1 MGAPGLQSCKTRLAN
16 KSSSHYMYLLSPG
29 GETLFLIPGVEVV
42 HKAPAPITL
51 PQETKG
57 KIINQFSAA
66 NMEGKMQPPTQGG
79 GRKRQNLT
87 LDLNSASAKK
97 NRVQNLLT
105 SPDVQML
112 KLTSPELEKFL
123 SQNPTLATP
132 TPSGYIFP
140 KSVTEE
146 QMMYAKGFEEA
157 LEHLRQAETVPE
169 GSNEATVAAAN
180 TLATLSAVHP
190 NTVHPS
196 TVHPLIVHPAPPS
209 IQINQEHQVTSL
221 PLSLPN
227 TIPAPR
233 PHSRPNSGASGCYD
247 SELYAVPDGVKI
259 KDEPDDLSL
268 SGGESNYGPESMLSP
283 NTSGMSPIDMESQ
296 EKIKLERKRLRNRLA
311 ASKCRKRK
319 LERISQL
326 DERVAQLKTENS
338 DLAAVVKKM
347 KSSVAVL
354 KQEVMEHVNSGC
366 EIRMTDANAFS

>member
-1 MGAPGLQSCKTRLAN
+1 
-16 KSSSHYMYLLSPG
+16 
-29 GETLFLIPGVEVV
+29 
-42 HKAPAPITL
+42 
-51 PQETKG
+51 
-57 KIINQFSAA
+57 
-66 NMEGKMQPPTQGG
+66 MQPPTQGG

-157 LEHLRQAETVPE
+157 LEHLRQAETVP
-169 GSNEATVAAAN
+169 GTSNDATVAAAT

-190 NTVHPS
+190 TSSQQPGGSTSIPS
-196 TVHPLIVHPAPPS
+196 T
-209 IQINQEHQVTSL
+209 NQLPEHLVVSNL

-227 TIPAPR
+227 TIPSAASNN
-233 PHSRPNSGASGCYD
+233 PHSRPNSGASGSFD
-247 SELYAVPDGVKI
+247 SDSYQVPEGIKI
-259 KDEPDDLSL
+259 KDEPDDHSL
-268 SGGESNYGPESMLSP
+268 SGGESNYGSESMLSP
-283 NTSGMSPIDMESQ
+283 NNNASGMNPIDIESQ

-319 LERISQL
+319 
-326 DERVAQLKTENS
+326 
-338 DLAAVVKKM
+338 
-347 KSSVAVL
+347 
-354 KQEVMEHVNSGC
+354 
-366 EIRMTDANAFS
+366 

>member
-1 MGAPGLQSCKTRLAN
+1 
-16 KSSSHYMYLLSPG
+16 
-29 GETLFLIPGVEVV
+29 
-42 HKAPAPITL
+42 
-51 PQETKG
+51 
-57 KIINQFSAA
+57 
-66 NMEGKMQPPTQGG
+66 MQPPTQGG

-190 NTVHPS
+190 IPA
-196 TVHPLIVHPAPPS
+196 HPAGTS
-209 IQINQEHQVTSL
+209 VQVNQEHQVPNLNL
-221 PLSLPN
+221 PLSLSLPN
-227 TIPAPR
+227 TIPVQKPL
-233 PHSRPNSGASGCYD
+233 SRPNSGASGSYD
-247 SELYAVPDGVKI
+247 SELYQVPDGIKI

-268 SGGESNYGPESMLSP
+268 SGGESNYGSESMLSP
-283 NTSGMSPIDMESQ
+283 NNSGMSPIDMESQ
-296 EKIKLERKRLRNRLA
+296 EKI
-311 ASKCRKRK
+311 K

-347 KSSVAVL
+347 KSS
-354 KQEVMEHVNSGC
+354 
-366 EIRMTDANAFS
+366 

>member
-1 MGAPGLQSCKTRLAN
+1 M
-16 KSSSHYMYLLSPG
+16 
-29 GETLFLIPGVEVV
+29 
-42 HKAPAPITL
+42 
-51 PQETKG
+51 
-57 KIINQFSAA
+57 
-66 NMEGKMQPPTQGG
+66 G

-87 LDLNSASAKK
+87 LDLNSASPKK
-97 NRVQNLLT
+97 NKAQNLLT

-190 NTVHPS
+190 IPA
-196 TVHPLIVHPAPPS
+196 HPAGTS
-209 IQINQEHQVTSL
+209 VQVNQEHQVTNLNL
-221 PLSLPN
+221 PLSLSLPN
-227 TIPAPR
+227 TIPVQKPL
-233 PHSRPNSGASGCYD
+233 SRPNSGASGSYD
-247 SELYAVPDGVKI
+247 SELYQVPDGIKI

-268 SGGESNYGPESMLSP
+268 SGGESNYGSESMLSP
-283 NTSGMSPIDMESQ
+283 NNSGMSPIDMESQ
-296 EKIKLERKRLRNRLA
+296 EKIKLER
-311 ASKCRKRK
+311 
-319 LERISQL
+319 ISQL
-326 DERVAQLKTENS
+326 DERVPQLKTENS

>member
-1 MGAPGLQSCKTRLAN
+1 
-16 KSSSHYMYLLSPG
+16 
-29 GETLFLIPGVEVV
+29 
-42 HKAPAPITL
+42 
-51 PQETKG
+51 
-57 KIINQFSAA
+57 
-66 NMEGKMQPPTQGG
+66 MQPPTQGG

-190 NTVHPS
+190 IPA
-196 TVHPLIVHPAPPS
+196 HPAGTSVQVNP
-209 IQINQEHQVTSL
+209 EHQVTNLNL
-221 PLSLPN
+221 PLSLSLPN
-227 TIPAPR
+227 TIPVQKPL
-233 PHSRPNSGASGCYD
+233 SRPNSGASGSYD
-247 SELYAVPDGVKI
+247 SELYQVPDGIKI

-268 SGGESNYGPESMLSP
+268 SGGESNYGSESMLSP
-283 NTSGMSPIDMESQ
+283 NNSGMSPIDMESQ
-296 EKIKLERKRLRNRLA
+296 EKI
-311 ASKCRKRK
+311 K

-347 KSSVAVL
+347 KSSVASL
-354 KQEVMEHVNSGC
+354 KQEVMDHVNSGC
-366 EIRMTDANAFS
+366 EIRMSDATVFS

>member
-1 MGAPGLQSCKTRLAN
+1 
-16 KSSSHYMYLLSPG
+16 MYLLSPG

-42 HKAPAPITL
+42 HKVPAPINI
-51 PQETKG
+51 PEETKG
-57 KIINQFSAA
+57 KLTNKIAA
-66 NMEGKMQPPTQGG
+66 VNMEGKMQPPTQAG

-157 LEHLRQAETVPE
+157 LEHLRQAETVPG

-190 NTVHPS
+190 SAVPP
-196 TVHPLIVHPAPPS
+196 VAQVIPS
-209 IQINQEHQVTSL
+209 IQINQDHHATNL

-227 TIPAPR
+227 TIPVPNS
-233 PHSRPNSGASGCYD
+233 HSRPNSGASGSYD
-247 SELYAVPDGVKI
+247 SELYQVPDGIKI
-259 KDEPDDLSL
+259 KDEPDDQSL
-268 SGGESNYGPESMLSP
+268 SGGESNYGSESMLSP
-283 NTSGMSPIDMESQ
+283 NPSGMSPIDMESQ

-326 DERVAQLKTENS
+326 DERVAQLKTENC

-354 KQEVMEHVNSGC
+354 KQEVMEHVSSGC
-366 EIRMTDANAFS
+366 EIRMTDANSFS

>member
-1 MGAPGLQSCKTRLAN
+1 
-16 KSSSHYMYLLSPG
+16 
-29 GETLFLIPGVEVV
+29 
-42 HKAPAPITL
+42 
-51 PQETKG
+51 
-57 KIINQFSAA
+57 
-66 NMEGKMQPPTQGG
+66 MQPPTQGG

-97 NRVQNLLT
+97 NRVQNL
-105 SPDVQML
+105 
-112 KLTSPELEKFL
+112 LTSPELEKFL

-190 NTVHPS
+190 
-196 TVHPLIVHPAPPS
+196 AGPS
-209 IQINQEHQVTSL
+209 IQISQDHQPTNL

-227 TIPAPR
+227 TIPVPK
-233 PHSRPNSGASGCYD
+233 PLSRPNSGASGSYD
-247 SELYAVPDGVKI
+247 PELYQVPEGIKI
-259 KDEPDDLSL
+259 KDEPDDQSL
-268 SGGESNYGPESMLSP
+268 SGGESNYGSESMLSP
-283 NTSGMSPIDMESQ
+283 NNAGMSPIDMESQ

-326 DERVAQLKTENS
+326 DERVAQLKTENA

-366 EIRMTDANAFS
+366 EIRVSDTNAFS

>member
-1 MGAPGLQSCKTRLAN
+1 MGVAGLQSCKTRLAN

-51 PQETKG
+51 PHETKG
-57 KIINQFSAA
+57 KIINQFAA
-66 NMEGKMQPPTQGG
+66 LNMEGKMQPPTQGG

-169 GSNEATVAAAN
+169 GSNEAT
-180 TLATLSAVHP
+180 
-190 NTVHPS
+190 
-196 TVHPLIVHPAPPS
+196 
-209 IQINQEHQVTSL
+209 
-221 PLSLPN
+221 
-227 TIPAPR
+227 
-233 PHSRPNSGASGCYD
+233 GASGNYD
-247 SELYAVPDGVKI
+247 SEQYQVPDGIKI

-268 SGGESNYGPESMLSP
+268 SGGESNYGSESMLSP
-283 NTSGMSPIDMESQ
+283 NNSGMSPIDMESQ

-326 DERVAQLKTENS
+326 DERVVQLKTENA
-338 DLAAVVKKM
+338 DLAAVVKKT

-354 KQEVMEHVNSGC
+354 KQEVMEHVSSGC
-366 EIRMTDANAFS
+366 EIRMTDANSFS